1 MTMKKYFVAILAL
14 VAAVACSKDDSS
26 DPILDSSK
34 KSVSIS
40 IANMAQGSRVAA
52 EGGVTASGNEV
63 ACADM
68 EDVYF
73 LFADASNNILAV
85 YAAVDTPA
93 ADVSGTS
100 YTYHG
105 IPEVVQ
111 QVAAVANVA
120 VAPKANESLLKYEQ
134 LYEVEDVDGE
144 FNTQV
149 VYGVSNL
156 TRKVDSSGQLECVV
170 DGDHEYP
177 LYGASIELVPY
188 TARIEITHIG
198 CTDFGTYAAI
208 GIENL
213 HLANRAYGFHFQD
226 FVQDADLYTY
236 PDYVLTKDKVHT
248 TTGGVHDANCIAPAD
263 GKVWSLN
270 ITEQNVSDLIMSAYT
285 KGDGYTTL
293 VAEKTVTINTYKV
306 NGTAITKFEKG
317 NIYRFPIDFTH
328 KNFDGDNES
337 ICATVE
343 VDIHQ
348 WVVNPVEIDFAHK

>member
-1 MTMKKYFVAILAL
+1 MKKYFIAALAL
-14 VAAVACSKDDSS
+14 VAAVACSKDDA
-26 DPILDSSK
+26 DHILDSSK

-40 IANMAQGSRVAA
+40 IANMAQGTRAAA

-68 EDVYF
+68 DDVYF

-85 YAAVDTPA
+85 FAATDTPV
-93 ADVSGTS
+93 ADINGSN

-105 IPEVVQ
+105 LPEVVQ

-120 VAPKANESLLKYEQ
+120 VAPKVNESLLKYEEM
-134 LYEVEDVDGE
+134 YEVEDVDGE

-156 TRKVDSSGQLECVV
+156 SRKVDGNGQFECVV
-170 DGDHEYP
+170 DGNHEYP
-177 LYGASIELVPY
+177 LYGASVELVPY

-208 GIENL
+208 GVENL
-213 HLANRAYGFHFQD
+213 HLADRAYGFHFQD
-226 FVQDADLYTY
+226 FVQDADLYAH
-236 PDYVLTKDKVHT
+236 PEYVLTKDKVHT
-248 TTGGVHDANCIAPAD
+248 VTGGTHDANCIAPAD
-263 GKVWSLN
+263 GKVWSMN
-270 ITEQNVSDLIMSAYT
+270 ITEQPVSNLIMAAYT

-293 VAEKTVTINTYKV
+293 VAEKTVTINSYKV
-306 NGTAITKFEKG
+306 NGTAITTFERG
-317 NIYRFPIDFTH
+317 NIYRFPIDFAH
-328 KNFDGDNES
+328 NNFDGDNES

-343 VDIHQ
+343 VEIHQ